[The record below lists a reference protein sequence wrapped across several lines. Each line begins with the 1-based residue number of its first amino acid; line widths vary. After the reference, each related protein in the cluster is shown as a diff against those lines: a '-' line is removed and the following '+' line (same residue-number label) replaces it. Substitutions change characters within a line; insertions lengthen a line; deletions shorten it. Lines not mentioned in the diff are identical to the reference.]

1 MQERVAPPAG
11 EPAHIPTA
19 PPLQRTSIAPSA
31 WPQSLL
37 RRVLGLRSPQA
48 RTGLRIEVAP
58 PPEAHPRLKRDGA
71 LRRAGLLALT
81 IGQTWIATDF
91 MTTVLPYQGRQPLE
105 IAILV
110 LFVLLFGWVSAG
122 FWTALA
128 GFFLLLTGKDRYAIS
143 SRAPGTGPIDPSAR
157 TAVVMPICNEDVPRV
172 FAGLRA
178 TYQSLARTGQL
189 QHFDFFVLS
198 DSADPDKRVAE
209 QAAWLDLCRAVNGF
223 GRVFY
228 RWRRIRI
235 KRKSGNVADFCRR
248 WGASYRYM
256 VVLDADSV
264 MTGECLTRLVRM
276 MEAEPGAGII
286 QTIPRA
292 AGRETLHARI
302 QQFAANVYGPLFAAG
317 LHFWQ
322 LGESHYW
329 GHNAIIRV
337 APFMRYCALRRLP
350 GRGVLSG
357 EILSHDFVEAA
368 LMRRAGWRVWI
379 AYDVPGS
386 YEEMPPNLMD
396 EIKRDRRWCQG
407 NLMNFRLI
415 ALDGV
420 HSVHRAVFMTGVLA
434 YVSSPLWFTALILS
448 TALLAVHTL
457 FEPVYFV
464 EPYQLF
470 PLWPE
475 WRPERAI
482 ALFST
487 TLSLLFLPKILSML
501 IVMKNGARAFG
512 GSLRL
517 AVSVLSEMVVS
528 AILAPIRM
536 LFHTQFVTAALA
548 GRSVQWKS
556 PPREDVETTWSE
568 ALRRHGGQTLLG
580 IVWVGIVYWL
590 NPAHVWWLLPVAGA
604 LILSIPVSVILSRSA
619 LGRRLRRRGLFV
631 IPEESSGSPEIRQT
645 AELTRAWSQRLTDF
659 VAAVVE
665 SSSNARACAM
675 APHGHGAAGPLRP
688 GAKSLVRAA
697 LVRGPEALNAREK
710 MTLLDDARLLGELH
724 RVVTSAE
731 EASPAW
737 RQAAAKATAAAPELA
752 APVAPAAAHP
762 VAGAA

>member
-1 MQERVAPPAG
+1 MQERVGPPAG

-19 PPLQRTSIAPSA
+19 PPLERTSIAPSA

-37 RRVLGLRSPQA
+37 RGVLGLRSAQA
-48 RTGLRIEVAP
+48 RSGLRIEAAP

-128 GFFLLLTGKDRYAIS
+128 GFFLLFTGKDRYAIS

-178 TYQSLARTGQL
+178 TYESLARTGQL

-457 FEPVYFV
+457 YEPVYFV

-512 GSLRL
+512 GALRL
-517 AVSVLSEMVVS
+517 AVSVLYEMVVS
-528 AILAPIRM
+528 ALLAPIRM

-556 PPREDVETTWSE
+556 PPREDVETTWTE

-580 IVWVGIVYWL
+580 IVWVGVVYWL

-619 LGRRLRRRGLFV
+619 LGRRMRRRGLFV

-645 AELTRAWSQRLTDF
+645 AELARAWSQRPTDF
-659 VAAVVE
+659 IAAVVDP
-665 SSSNARACAM
+665 SSNARACAM
-675 APHGHGAAGPLRP
+675 APHGHGAPGPLRP
-688 GAKSLVRAA
+688 GAKALLCDA
-697 LVRGPEALNAREK
+697 LVRGPEALSAREK

-724 RVVTSAE
+724 HLVTSAE

-737 RQAAAKATAAAPELA
+737 RQAAAKATAASPELA
-752 APVAPAAAHP
+752 APVPPAAAQP
-762 VAGAA
+762 VAGTA